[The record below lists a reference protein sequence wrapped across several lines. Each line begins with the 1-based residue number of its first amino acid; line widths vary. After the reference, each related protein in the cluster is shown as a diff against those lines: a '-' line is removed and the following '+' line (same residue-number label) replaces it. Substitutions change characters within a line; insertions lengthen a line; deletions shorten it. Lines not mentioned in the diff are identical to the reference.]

1 VSHPTSGH
9 QAHPSFRAPQDCPVC
24 SDQLHV
30 TRLSCPG
37 CGTGLTGS
45 FAPCSFCAL
54 SEADLSLLRVF
65 LTSRGTMKE
74 VERHLGVSYP
84 TARLRFDDLLRKLS
98 LTANDST
105 PDDGTVAGT
114 VGASAGD
121 DVEAPDDQLSALR
134 RLAAGTLDVEA
145 VKKLLS

>member
-1 VSHPTSGH
+1 VSHPTSH
-9 QAHPSFRAPQDCPVC
+9 AATHPTFRAPQDCPVC
-24 SDQLHV
+24 SEQLHV

-54 SEADLSLLRVF
+54 SEADLGLLRVF

-84 TARLRFDDLLRKLS
+84 TARLRFDDLLRRLG

-105 PDDGTVAGT
+105 PEDAAADTPDG
-114 VGASAGD
+114 GD
-121 DVEAPDDQLSALR
+121 EGAPDDPLSALR

-145 VKKLLS
+145 VKKLLR

>member
-1 VSHPTSGH
+1 VSHPTPGSH
-9 QAHPSFRAPQDCPVC
+9 DRPSFRAPQDCPVC

-37 CGTGLTGS
+37 CGTGLTGN

-54 SEADLSLLRVF
+54 TEADLGLLRVF

-84 TARLRFDDLLRKLS
+84 TARLRFDDLLRKLG

-105 PDDGTVAGT
+105 PDDGTADT
-114 VGASAGD
+114 PD
-121 DVEAPDDQLSALR
+121 DEDDAAPDDQLSALR

-145 VKKLLS
+145 VKKLLT